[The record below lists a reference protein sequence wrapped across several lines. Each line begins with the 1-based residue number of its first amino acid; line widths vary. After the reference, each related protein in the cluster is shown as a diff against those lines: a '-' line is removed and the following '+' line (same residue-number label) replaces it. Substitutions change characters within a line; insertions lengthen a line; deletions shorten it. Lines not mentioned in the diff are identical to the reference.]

1 MKANFFRQTQRDW
14 LFLSTLLADMC
25 SIRISNLKIV
35 FMSQYLEQKELF
47 DKVLHLK
54 EEERQDPMLAIERFF
69 ADYRLHECRHH
80 LWTMVETCL
89 TTDNGDYSDP
99 QERGD
104 LLWHYRDLERLL
116 EASALLLDMQG
127 RKRGPAKGK
136 AQPKEETTG

>member
-1 MKANFFRQTQRDW
+1 M
-14 LFLSTLLADMC
+14 
-25 SIRISNLKIV
+25 I

-89 TTDNGDYSDP
+89 ITDNACFSDAE
-99 QERGD
+99 ERGN
-104 LLWHYRDLERLL
+104 LLLHYRDLERLL
-116 EASALLLDMQG
+116 EASVLLVDKRG
-127 RKRGPAKGK
+127 RKAGPPQDK
-136 AQPKEETTG
+136 ARE